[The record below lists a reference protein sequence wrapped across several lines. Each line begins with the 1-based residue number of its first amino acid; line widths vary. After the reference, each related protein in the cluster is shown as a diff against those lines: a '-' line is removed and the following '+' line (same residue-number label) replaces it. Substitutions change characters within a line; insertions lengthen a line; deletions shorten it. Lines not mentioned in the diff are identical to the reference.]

1 MKFELLDKVIQTG
14 SVTAQVGAGVSRLK
28 EAVADSIDDGL
39 NSAKRT
45 AKHGQRRAE
54 ELVDDA
60 RYQFKQRPF
69 TALGISFAVGL
80 GVGTVLTILL
90 APNPHFSKI

>member
-1 MKFELLDKVIQTG
+1 MKPELLDKVIQTG

-45 AKHGQRRAE
+45 AKHGRRAAE

-69 TALGISFAVGL
+69 AALGISFAVGL
-80 GVGTVLTILL
+80 GVGTVITILL
-90 APNPHFSKI
+90 APKVRHSQ